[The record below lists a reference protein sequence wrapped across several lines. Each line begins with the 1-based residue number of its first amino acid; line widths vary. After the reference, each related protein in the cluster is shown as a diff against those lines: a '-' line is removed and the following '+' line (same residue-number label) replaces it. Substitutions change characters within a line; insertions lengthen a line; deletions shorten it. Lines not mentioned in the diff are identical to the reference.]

1 MAAIKKK
8 MDVIVTAKGTETAKK
23 KIGGVEKSI
32 GSMAKGAFAGA
43 VSFYALKKAMDFTII
58 AKNAA
63 RDAIE
68 IRSKFDA
75 VFRDMTGKANKMA
88 DSLAASFGLAGT
100 TARELLGNTADLL
113 TGFGFAQ
120 EEALNFSIRTNQL
133 AIDLASFT
141 NYAGGAEGATSAL
154 VRAFTGE
161 REALKSLGIVVSEE
175 MVKIELLKLGKERL
189 TGQALMQAKAEATLN
204 IAYAQS
210 VNAIGD
216 YARTQNDLAN
226 VERRRMEEQKEL
238 LEQIGD
244 RLVPAFTKANI
255 AAIGLM
261 QTFTDFIKI
270 PLSEKIREEQMGF
283 NALMTVLKDVNTHEE
298 VRKSI
303 IIKLNS
309 EYGSYLD
316 NIITEK
322 TSIAD
327 LAKAQEGANEQFLKK
342 IQLMAAEEQFVKIT
356 AKGTKAIYDMG
367 EAQEELAKRY
377 GKTINETRAY
387 LELQNI
393 AAVDLMQFGGINKN
407 VTDKMQHYI
416 NTIDKSKKALADS
429 KKELETFTRA
439 LEEHGT
445 SLADLLKQTDSE
457 IESKKTIINQ
467 NNELIAQAQTMIE
480 QTETWLELHTRLFE
494 RIKEIEEESVRWKE
508 AFNLIDTIKDT
519 TTLIDVTSDLGDA
532 YRAGQK
538 YASQFTG
545 FVSSAILQ
553 MAGSN
558 KNAFVQIEAAFKNM
572 LTRMA
577 AEFLAKSFIFGLA
590 SLLPGGFGVGLT
602 GGKMFSKFVFGAQH
616 GADFVVDKPTMIVA
630 GERGIPEHVRIQPA
644 PIMNDNS
651 GGNLTINMYG
661 TYYQDVDHLAQ
672 EIADRSN
679 LGFNRIAI
687 NV

>member
-1 MAAIKKK
+1 MATVKKK
-8 MDVIVTAKGTETAKK
+8 MDVIVSAKGTETTKK

-32 GSMAKGAFAGA
+32 GSMAKGALVSVA
-43 VSFYALKKAMDFTII
+43 SFYALKKAMDFTVV

-100 TARELLGNTADLL
+100 TARELLGDTADLL

-175 MVKIELLKLGKERL
+175 MVKIELLRLGKENL

-226 VERRRMEEQKEL
+226 VERRRQETQKEL
-238 LEQIGD
+238 IEQIGD
-244 RLVPAFTKANI
+244 ALVPAFTKANI
-255 AAIGLM
+255 AAMSLFNSITKFVEKMKPKDLSDYAEKMRELGASTMTVAWANLLVLQTDLIKKQREAYEQTSAYIG
-261 QTFTDFIKI
+261 T
-270 PLSEKIREEQMGF
+270 EEQAAIVVEYTRKNRLLAYEQLIKAQRELEINGKYLNKEDKRRYEEQVSRQSQVIEKYNEMSQAAKTFLDGI
-283 NALMTVLKDVNTHEE
+283 AQLKVVGPDLDN
-298 VRKSI
+298 VRK
-303 IIKLNS
+303 
-309 EYGSYLD
+309 
-316 NIITEK
+316 
-322 TSIAD
+322 
-327 LAKAQEGANEQFLKK
+327 
-342 IQLMAAEEQFVKIT
+342 QLEAIR
-356 AKGTKAIYDMG
+356 KGIWMP
-367 EAQEELAKRY
+367 
-377 GKTINETRAY
+377 
-387 LELQNI
+387 
-393 AAVDLMQFGGINKN
+393 
-407 VTDKMQHYI
+407 
-416 NTIDKSKKALADS
+416 S
-429 KKELETFTRA
+429 KKE
-439 LEEHGT
+439 
-445 SLADLLKQTDSE
+445 
-457 IESKKTIINQ
+457 TIQSVIIDQ
-467 NNELIAQAQTMIE
+467 NKELIDQNAEIIK
-480 QTETWLELHTRLFE
+480 QTETWLDLHTRFFERVKEINEE
-494 RIKEIEEESVRWKE
+494 RIKWKE

-519 TTLIDVTSDLGDA
+519 TKLIDVTSDLGDT

-558 KNAFVQIEAAFKNM
+558 KNAFAQVEEAFKNM

-577 AEFLAKSFIFGLA
+577 AEFLAKSVIFGLA
-590 SLLPGGFGVGLT
+590 SLLPGGFGVGLI
-602 GGKMFSKFVFGAQH
+602 GGKAFSKFVFGAQY
-616 GADFVVDKPTMIVA
+616 GADFVTQKPTLILA
-630 GERGIPEHVRIQPA
+630 GEHGVPEHVKIQPA

-687 NV
+687 NA